1 MHGVNALRRHP
12 RAPLVLAMLALLWA
26 TLAPTLA
33 RAWVPPAP
41 GQAVQMC
48 TSTGMAW
55 VVVDPEPGPVSAAS
69 MAAACDW
76 CVLHGG
82 AWLPPTAAG
91 LPRWAIAS
99 PGHAHAVQDAAP
111 MRSSGFWWRP
121 QPHAPPVA
129 RA

>member
-1 MHGVNALRRHP
+1 MNALRRHP

-41 GQAVQMC
+41 GQAVQIC

-55 VVVDPEPGPVSAAS
+55 VVVDPEPGPVSKAS

-82 AWLPPTAAG
+82 AWLPPTSG
-91 LPRWAIAS
+91 GWAHGVLTSAS
-99 PGHAHAVQDAAP
+99 CDDAVQDAAP
-111 MRSSGFWWRP
+111 QPAASAWWRP
-121 QPHAPPVA
+121 QPHAPPTA